1 MKIGIAGYGYVGK
14 AHEHVLKD
22 YYDLII
28 SDPEQGHYGD
38 LKHADAIIICVS
50 TPSNNNGFC
59 DVQNISDVID
69 EGPDVPYLI
78 KSTMSCE
85 GWRLITDCCKNKDIT
100 YSPEFLRAKHW
111 QTDSGVIDKIYLGGK
126 STQFGQIFLLRL

>member
-38 LKHADAIIICVS
+38 LKHADARW
-50 TPSNNNGFC
+50 TA
-59 DVQNISDVID
+59 
-69 EGPDVPYLI
+69 EGRPRI
-78 KSTMSCE
+78 WTGE
-85 GWRLITDCCKNKDIT
+85 GHCQPCPPAT
-100 YSPEFLRAKHW
+100 SPRC
-111 QTDSGVIDKIYLGGK
+111 
-126 STQFGQIFLLRL
+126 

>member
-50 TPSNNNGFC
+50 TFQGNNGFC
-59 DVQNISDVID
+59 DVQNIV
-69 EGPDVPYLI
+69 
-78 KSTMSCE
+78 M
-85 GWRLITDCCKNKDIT
+85 
-100 YSPEFLRAKHW
+100 
-111 QTDSGVIDKIYLGGK
+111 
-126 STQFGQIFLLRL
+126 